1 MGKGTSRRPRWLAGG
16 RAYDPAMPDR
26 PRSPFDPSLDEM
38 RAMGREVVD
47 LVAAFVEARY
57 DAPTSDYSDLGPL
70 LEALSAPPGA
80 GPTPLGDL
88 LGTVS
93 TAAGKGF
100 DTANP
105 GFVGYIPGGGLY
117 AAALADFVACA
128 VNRYTGVSTPAPAL
142 VTLEAGVLRWLCRL
156 FGLPDTSQ
164 GVLTPG
170 GSMSNLSAVVA
181 ARTARLGER
190 FLDGTLYV
198 SDEVHHS
205 IAKAAR
211 IAGLPADAVRV
222 VPTDGDLHL
231 DPGAVRDAVAADRAA
246 GRRPFLLVGS
256 AGTVGTGA
264 VDPLDDLATVA
275 AEEELWFHVDAA
287 YGGFFQLTERG
298 RDRLRGIER
307 ADSVT
312 LDPHKGLFLP
322 YGTGCLLARDAAA
335 LRDAHEA
342 HAHYLPRPSDRPELP
357 DFSAFS
363 PELTRDFRGL
373 RLWLPLHLH
382 GVDTFVRAL
391 DEKLD
396 LARFVHDELSAV
408 PSLELPWPPELSLV
422 AFRPRGGSDAD
433 ADALL
438 DRVNGTGRMWL
449 SSAPVRGRTYV
460 RMCILS
466 HRSHPDRIREAVEIT
481 RSAAR

>member
-1 MGKGTSRRPRWLAGG
+1 
-16 RAYDPAMPDR
+16 MPGS
-26 PRSPFDPSLDEM
+26 RSPFDPPLDEM
-38 RAMGREVVD
+38 RAMGEAVIDVVTR
-47 LVAAFVEARY
+47 FVEDRY
-57 DAPTSDYSDLGPL
+57 DAPTSDYSDLPPL
-70 LEALSAPPGA
+70 LDSLSGPPPS
-80 GPTPLGDL
+80 GPTPLADL
-88 LGTVS
+88 LATVT

-117 AAALADFVACA
+117 ASALADLVAC
-128 VNRYTGVSTPAPAL
+128 VINRYTGVSNPAPA
-142 VTLEAGVLRWLCRL
+142 VVQMEAAVLRWLCDV
-156 FGLPDTSQ
+156 FGLPATSQ

-170 GSMSNLSAVVA
+170 GSMSNLSAIVA
-181 ARTARLGER
+181 ARTAKLGER

-211 IAGLPADAVRV
+211 IAGLPGDAVRI

-231 DPGAVRDAVAADRAA
+231 DPDAVRSAIGADRAM

-264 VDPLDDLATVA
+264 VDPLDGLAGVA
-275 AEEELWFHVDAA
+275 EDEGLWFHVDAA
-287 YGGFFQLTERG
+287 YGGFFQLTGRG
-298 RDRLRGIER
+298 RARLAGIER
-307 ADSVT
+307 ADTIT

-335 LRDAHEA
+335 LRAAHEA
-342 HAHYLPRPSDRPELP
+342 HADYLPEPSGAQTLP
-357 DFSAFS
+357 DFSSYS

-382 GVDTFVRAL
+382 GVEAFVAAL

-396 LARFVHDELSAV
+396 LAAEVFDALSAV
-408 PSLELPWPPELSLV
+408 PGLEVPWAPELSLV
-422 AFRPRGGSDAD
+422 AFRPKGGTDGDAD
-433 ADALL
+433 DLL
-438 DRVNGTGRMWL
+438 HRVNGTGRMWL

-460 RMCILS
+460 RICILS
-466 HRSHPDRIREAVEIT
+466 HRSHPERIREAIDIV
-481 RSAAR
+481 RSLAPPG